1 MIPPSGGPEIPVRPI
16 VARLV
21 RLGSLSLVL
30 ATSTGCVVAAVGA
43 AAAAGYGAY
52 KVRANGDARE
62 YEVPFERAWVAA
74 GDAMREA
81 GYPVGAVSP
90 QGPSEGVYEFRDVR
104 AGVFK
109 VTETRCRVEVDVG
122 TFDNADNRRRARLV
136 LDAVSRRL
144 GYAPPS

>member
-1 MIPPSGGPEIPVRPI
+1 MRPI
-16 VARLV
+16 VALCSRSRLLRLV
-21 RLGSLSLVL
+21 SAAALL

-52 KVRANGDARE
+52 KVQRNGDVRE

-74 GDAMREA
+74 GDAMRES
-81 GYPVGAVSP
+81 GYPVAAHAP
-90 QGPSEGVYEFRDVR
+90 QGPSEGAYEHQDVR

-109 VTETRCRVEVDVG
+109 VTEGRTRVEVTVG

-136 LDAVSRRL
+136 LDAISRRL
-144 GYAPPS
+144 GYTPPS

>member
-1 MIPPSGGPEIPVRPI
+1 MRPI
-16 VARLV
+16 VALCSRSRPLRLV
-21 RLGSLSLVL
+21 LAAGLL

-52 KVRANGDARE
+52 KVKRNGDARE

-74 GDAMREA
+74 GDAMRES
-81 GYPVGAVSP
+81 GYPVDARPP
-90 QGPSEGVYEFRDVR
+90 QGPSEGAYEFQDVR

-109 VTETRCRVEVDVG
+109 VTEGRTRVEVTVG

-136 LDAVSRRL
+136 LDAISRRL
-144 GYAPPS
+144 GYTPPS

>member
-1 MIPPSGGPEIPVRPI
+1 VRPI
-16 VARLV
+16 VTRLARSRLL
-21 RLGSLSLVL
+21 RLGLAASVL

-52 KVRANGDARE
+52 KVQRNGDARE

-74 GDAMREA
+74 GDAMRES
-81 GYPVGAVSP
+81 GYPVDARAP
-90 QGPSEGVYEFRDVR
+90 QGPSEGAYEFQDVR
-104 AGVFK
+104 TGVFK
-109 VTETRCRVEVDVG
+109 VAEGRTRVEVFVG

-144 GYAPPS
+144 GYTPPS

>member
-1 MIPPSGGPEIPVRPI
+1 MRSIVVR
-16 VARLV
+16 LT
-21 RLGSLSLVL
+21 LGSLWTLVL

-43 AAAAGYGAY
+43 AAAGYGAY
-52 KVRANGDARE
+52 KVHQNGDARE

-74 GDAMREA
+74 GDALRES
-81 GYPVGAVSP
+81 GYAVGAVTP
-90 QGPSEGVYEFRDVR
+90 QGPSEGAYEIQDVR
-104 AGVFK
+104 VGVFK
-109 VTETRCRVEVDVG
+109 MSETRSRVEVVVG